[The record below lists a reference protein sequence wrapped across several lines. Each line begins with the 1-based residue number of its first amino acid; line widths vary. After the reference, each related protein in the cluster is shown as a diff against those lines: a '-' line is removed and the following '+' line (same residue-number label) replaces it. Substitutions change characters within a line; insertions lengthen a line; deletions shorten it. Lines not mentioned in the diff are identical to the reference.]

1 MLLSENL
8 LSNTFITDSY
18 LECISENSVNKMK
31 NTLNDY
37 DNVSKEELAELLVNF
52 NLELTRFLF
61 GNFKLFTER
70 FRKLKVILEPYFLLS
85 FCLIHRYFIKELEEE
100 ETSKFINDF
109 QPTSLDLVKLVAPQS
124 TEKTVYG
131 GLKERVVNIVEMYIG
146 NLKSKKLQCL
156 CVLMETQMKK

>member
-1 MLLSENL
+1 MLLSEKK
-8 LSNTFITDSY
+8 LSNKFITDSS
-18 LECISENSVNKMK
+18 LECISKNSVNKMK

-37 DNVSKEELAELLVNF
+37 NVSKEELAELLVNF

-61 GNFKLFTER
+61 GNFKLFAER

-109 QPTSLDLVKLVAPQS
+109 QPTNLDLVKLVAPPF
-124 TEKTVYG
+124 TEETV
-131 GLKERVVNIVEMYIG
+131 
-146 NLKSKKLQCL
+146 
-156 CVLMETQMKK
+156 

>member
-1 MLLSENL
+1 MLLSEKK
-8 LSNTFITDSY
+8 LSNKFITDSS
-18 LECISENSVNKMK
+18 LECISKNSVNKMK

-61 GNFKLFTER
+61 GNSKLFTER
-70 FRKLKVILEPYFLLS
+70 FSKLKVILEPYFLLS

-109 QPTSLDLVKLVAPQS
+109 QPTNLDLVKLVAPPF
-124 TEKTVYG
+124 TEETV
-131 GLKERVVNIVEMYIG
+131 
-146 NLKSKKLQCL
+146 
-156 CVLMETQMKK
+156 

>member
-1 MLLSENL
+1 MLLSEKK
-8 LSNTFITDSY
+8 LSNKFITDSS
-18 LECISENSVNKMK
+18 LECISKNSVNKMK

-70 FRKLKVILEPYFLLS
+70 FSKLKVILEPYFLLS

-109 QPTSLDLVKLVAPQS
+109 QPTNLDLVKLVASPFM
-124 TEKTVYG
+124 EETV
-131 GLKERVVNIVEMYIG
+131 
-146 NLKSKKLQCL
+146 
-156 CVLMETQMKK
+156 

>member
-1 MLLSENL
+1 MLLSEKK
-8 LSNTFITDSY
+8 LSNKFITDSS
-18 LECISENSVNKMK
+18 LESISKNSVNKMK

-61 GNFKLFTER
+61 CNFKLFTER

-85 FCLIHRYFIKELEEE
+85 FCLIYRYFIKELEEE

-109 QPTSLDLVKLVAPQS
+109 QPTNLDLVKLVARPF
-124 TEKTVYG
+124 TEETV
-131 GLKERVVNIVEMYIG
+131 
-146 NLKSKKLQCL
+146 
-156 CVLMETQMKK
+156 